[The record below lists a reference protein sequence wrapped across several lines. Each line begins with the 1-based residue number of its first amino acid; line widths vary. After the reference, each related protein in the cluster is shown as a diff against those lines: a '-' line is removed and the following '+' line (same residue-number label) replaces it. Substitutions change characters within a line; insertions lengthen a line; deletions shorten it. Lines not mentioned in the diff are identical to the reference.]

1 MKKKLKIVGI
11 VCLMF
16 IILLSGMGKVS
27 IVNNNY
33 FGMSQ
38 KLQSAFV
45 EELRNNDRYYW
56 SRDDAHKWI
65 SSYKVLNIDKTNYKT
80 YDVNVE
86 FLWKDRL
93 GQQETS
99 NEVLTINLK

>member
-1 MKKKLKIVGI
+1 MKKNIKIAVI
-11 VCLMF
+11 VCSLT
-16 IILLSGMGKVS
+16 IVLLHGMGKVS
-27 IVNNNY
+27 LVNNNY
-33 FGMSQ
+33 FGMNQ
-38 KLQSAFV
+38 KLQDAFV

-65 SSYKVLNIDKTNYKT
+65 SSYKVLDINKTNYKT
-80 YDVNVE
+80 YDINVE

-93 GQQETS
+93 GEQETS